1 MWDMAPLT
9 DEEGDEVI
17 GIAANM
23 LTAMQTRIEGF
34 CREHG
39 RGDPRE
45 ADLLLVM
52 ISETFLTGMLITTA
66 PEELRVPVMRKIS
79 HNVIETLRVRA
90 KAEARGHA

>member
-1 MWDMAPLT
+1 MFSMAPLT

-17 GIAANM
+17 SIASNM
-23 LTAMQTRIEGF
+23 LTAMQTRIDAF

-66 PEELRVPVMRKIS
+66 PEEFRVPVMRKIS
-79 HNVIETLRVRA
+79 HNVIETLRARMKTEV
-90 KAEARGHA
+90 RGHA

>member
-17 GIAANM
+17 GIAVNM
-23 LTAMQTRIEGF
+23 LTAMQTRIDAF

-39 RGDPRE
+39 RGDPRD
-45 ADLLLVM
+45 ADLILVL
-52 ISETFLTGMLITTA
+52 ISETFLAGMLITTA